1 MPAKRVKRW
10 CGEEKKSVRSKA
22 QKRLSMLNINTH
34 VGQVKE
40 GKGEAKEKIGPDGRD
55 GSNIS
60 THCRTGEG
68 GSRWQP
74 LLLG

>member
-1 MPAKRVKRW
+1 
-10 CGEEKKSVRSKA
+10 
-22 QKRLSMLNINTH
+22 MLNINTH

-74 LLLG
+74 LLLGLVLTWRHSFVRHGRHGTPGALS

>member
-1 MPAKRVKRW
+1 
-10 CGEEKKSVRSKA
+10 
-22 QKRLSMLNINTH
+22 MLNINTH
-34 VGQVKE
+34 DGQVKE

-55 GSNIS
+55 DSNYN

-68 GSRWQP
+68 GSWWQP

>member
-1 MPAKRVKRW
+1 
-10 CGEEKKSVRSKA
+10 
-22 QKRLSMLNINTH
+22 MLNINTH

-60 THCRTGEG
+60 THLQDRGG
-68 GSRWQP
+68 GSHFY
-74 LLLG
+74 LVTF